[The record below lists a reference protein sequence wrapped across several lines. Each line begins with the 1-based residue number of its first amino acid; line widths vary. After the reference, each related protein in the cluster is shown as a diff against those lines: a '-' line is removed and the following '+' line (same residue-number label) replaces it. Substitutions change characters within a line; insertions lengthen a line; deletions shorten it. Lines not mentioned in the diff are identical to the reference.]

1 TISSPMYIQTTHTYT
16 LSLHDALPILVHHVV
31 AEGGA
36 QHPRL
41 AHQRRRLAQRVRNLP
56 YALGVVDVAGNRG
69 LQFQLLLDTGQT
81 RRQEPGTG
89 HVGIQVGTPYAAF
102 DADRLRPLAA
112 DAKTGRAVVERPDGL
127 GWREHA
133 DNEALVAVDV
143 RREERRDLARIGQ
156 LPGDVVLHQRRHS
169 VRVLLVAEGGLAC
182 LPQRLVDMA
191 RRAGAAVVVFRH
203 ERRGAALG
211 MGNFLHA

>member
-1 TISSPMYIQTTHTYT
+1 ALSGRHICSREVPFVRYFIKVMYETFSVNVTMSVLQPLESPFHFPVG
-16 LSLHDALPILVHHVV
+16 HDAVLLADLPFRGMDVMVHHVV

-143 RREERRDLARIGQ
+143 RREERRDL
-156 LPGDVVLHQRRHS
+156 
-169 VRVLLVAEGGLAC
+169 
-182 LPQRLVDMA
+182 
-191 RRAGAAVVVFRH
+191 
-203 ERRGAALG
+203 
-211 MGNFLHA
+211 